1 MPELTSATATRT
13 GTKPVRCGRRRPVFR
28 DTGLGLGE
36 RAIAGHRVAAPTWL
50 RPSTTSTTTGMPG
63 RACNAVRGPGVD
75 AQGNVAPAPD
85 ADATVGYLTKSVSST
100 CANSDEADAA
110 CTYEAHGDRLTWMSP
125 PMVSGRLPAQGRHC
139 AMPISL
145 WCSSALPRKPS
156 LRNHRWAS
164 FDDMSRVSDAS
175 EATRWRIH
183 GERVVDDSRRGRLSI
198 VEVELPDG
206 VRFEQFV
213 LRMRKGA
220 IVAVVR
226 QRQVLMI

>member
-110 CTYEAHGDRLTWMSP
+110 CT
-125 PMVSGRLPAQGRHC
+125 
-139 AMPISL
+139 
-145 WCSSALPRKPS
+145 
-156 LRNHRWAS
+156 
-164 FDDMSRVSDAS
+164 
-175 EATRWRIH
+175 
-183 GERVVDDSRRGRLSI
+183 
-198 VEVELPDG
+198 
-206 VRFEQFV
+206 
-213 LRMRKGA
+213 
-220 IVAVVR
+220 
-226 QRQVLMI
+226 